1 MNKLLLAISATF
13 LLNSTMAQAAVETFN
28 FTFSGEEFSNTAILN
43 GFVTFDTDDFVYD
56 GNKYSLPFSPNQFG
70 YTPIDFG
77 YTVSGSAFGNT
88 SATYNQSTFIFF
100 QSPIALDF
108 TRELVGQSSGER
120 GFGPSFVGPSFAYGG
135 DFNFFDFQ
143 SFNAPS
149 PVDSFTLNAENS
161 YETMKLTSF
170 APASIAA
177 PVPEADTSAMLL
189 TGLGVIGFMAR
200 RRNKAKVA

>member
-1 MNKLLLAISATF
+1 MSKLLLAISATF

-43 GFVTFDTDDFVYD
+43 GFITFDTDDFVYD
-56 GNKYSLPFSPNQFG
+56 GNSYSLLSSPNHSY

-77 YTVSGSAFGNT
+77 YTVSGSASGNT
-88 SATYNQSTFIFF
+88 SATYNQNTFFFF

-120 GFGPSFVGPSFAYGG
+120 GFGPSFVHGG
-135 DFNFFDFQ
+135 DINFYDAQ
-143 SFNAPS
+143 SFNAPMA
-149 PVDSFTLNAENS
+149 VTYFTLIAANS
-161 YETMKLTSF
+161 NEPMKLTSF
-170 APASIAA
+170 APSSIAA

-189 TGLGVIGFMAR
+189 MGAGVMGFMAR
-200 RRNKAKVA
+200 RRKNTQA

>member
-1 MNKLLLAISATF
+1 MSKLLLAISATF

-28 FTFSGEEFSNTAILN
+28 FTFSGAQFSNTAILN
-43 GFVTFDTDDFVYD
+43 GFVTFDTDDFVYN
-56 GNKYSLPFSPNQFG
+56 GYSYSLPFSPNQFG

-77 YTVSGSAFGNT
+77 YTVSGSASGNT
-88 SATYNQSTFIFF
+88 SATYNQNTLFF
-100 QSPIALDF
+100 FESPIALDF

-120 GFGPSFVGPSFAYGG
+120 GFGPSFGSNGG
-135 DFNFFDFQ
+135 DFNFYDPQ
-143 SFNAPS
+143 SFNAPM
-149 PVDSFTLNAENS
+149 PWDYFTLRAANS
-161 YETMKLTSF
+161 NETMKLTSF

-200 RRNKAKVA
+200 RRNKANVA